1 MQPQSLTMAD
11 EIQVQVM
18 YVISEQQLREP
29 VSDSPPP
36 PFSSCFLS
44 LGTSAP
50 QGLYMSASFSMVCGQ
65 HMLTGTAAGVM
76 RMVTWGRAPEGP

>member
-1 MQPQSLTMAD
+1 MAD

-29 VSDSPPP
+29 VSDSLPPP
-36 PFSSCFLS
+36 LSSCFLS

-50 QGLYMSASFSMVCGQ
+50 QGLYMSEQ
-65 HMLTGTAAGVM
+65 ETLL
-76 RMVTWGRAPEGP
+76 

>member
-1 MQPQSLTMAD
+1 MAD

-29 VSDSPPP
+29 VSDSASPPLN
-36 PFSSCFLS
+36 SCFLS

-50 QGLYMSASFSMVCGQ
+50 QGLNMSEQETLLQAFLWCVA
-65 HMLTGTAAGVM
+65 GTC
-76 RMVTWGRAPEGP
+76 

>member
-18 YVISEQQLREP
+18 YVISEQQLWEP
-29 VSDSPPP
+29 VSDSLPPP
-36 PFSSCFLS
+36 LSSCFLS

-50 QGLYMSASFSMVCGQ
+50 QGLYMSEQETLLQAF
-65 HMLTGTAAGVM
+65 L
-76 RMVTWGRAPEGP
+76 